1 MVEDPRR
8 NLRRHPA
15 VKAWC
20 QLRPEC
26 LGPDKLEIMQWS
38 VSGDIAVYWMGGVGP
53 AGSAVIAK
61 RCQRARALFEHAIY
75 AEILPKAPFT
85 SLRSYGYLEEPEGEF
100 CWLFLEDAGSERYAP
115 DIEEHRALAA
125 RWLGLLHTYAAQN
138 CMPTQFPDRGPN
150 WYLEQLKSARETM
163 LPHRANPALED
174 DHLATLEGVISQCDF
189 LESRW
194 HDLERLCEGFATT
207 LVHGDFVR
215 KNVAVRTEISGIV
228 LLPFDWEHSG
238 WAVPA
243 ADLAH
248 VDLATYW
255 STVRAHWPNLEK
267 STLER
272 LANAGKIFQ
281 LLNAFEWE
289 SYKIVAQRPNL
300 AMQNYALYRTRM
312 ARAIEESALGA

>member
-1 MVEDPRR
+1 MAEDLRR

-26 LGPDKLEIMQWS
+26 RGPEKLEIMHWS
-38 VSGDIAVYWMGGVGP
+38 ESGDIAVYRLGGVGS

-61 RCQRARALFEHAIY
+61 RCGRARALHEHAVY
-75 AEILPKAPFT
+75 AEVLATAPFT
-85 SLRSYGYLEEPEGEF
+85 SLRSYGYLEEPEGGF
-100 CWLFLEDAGSERYAP
+100 CWLFLEDAGSERYSP
-115 DIEEHRALAA
+115 DIEKHRALAA
-125 RWLGLLHTYAAQN
+125 RWLGLLHTYAAQI
-138 CMPTQFPDRGPN
+138 CVHTQFPDRGPN
-150 WYLEQLKSARETM
+150 WYLKQLKSAREAM
-163 LPHRANPALED
+163 LRHRANPALED
-174 DHLATLEGVISQCDF
+174 DHRVTIEGVIAQCDF

-194 HDLERLCEGFATT
+194 DELERLCEGIATT

-215 KNVAVRTEISGIV
+215 KNVAVRTENTGIV

-255 STVRAHWPNLEK
+255 STVRAHWPNLDK
-267 STLER
+267 AALER

-289 SYKIVAQRPNL
+289 SYKIDTQRPNL
-300 AMQNYALYRTRM
+300 ATQNYALYRTRM
-312 ARAIEESALGA
+312 AHAIEESALGD